1 MKVTY
6 GVSFDL
12 HSLFFSEK
20 GQKSVYRVN
29 PLNPLVAAWT
39 IFSFLPFARNLN
51 VLLLKCFCLKTIKK
65 SKNVFL
71 SNNTTFKSCSNKF
84 AVTGKKNQG
93 QIH

>member
-65 SKNVFL
+65 MFSFRIIPL
-71 SNNTTFKSCSNKF
+71 SNLVAISLTSQ
-84 AVTGKKNQG
+84 VKKNQG